1 MNTSQIL
8 KKAEEMGIELECMVQ
23 RDLIKAIQRAE
34 GKIDCYATDRN
45 RTCGEEGCLWREGCL
60 KPQKEMA
67 QGLSETITF
76 IIRRLRNSVAVL
88 SLIVENAKKHAKDER
103 FLIYSFDAL
112 ADQVNKIDEVIQ
124 ICSHIPRGGKNPLQ
138 KLPARKPVTKT
149 LKKKAVAVKKR
160 RSRSI

>member
-23 RDLIKAIQRAE
+23 RDLIKAIQKAE

-45 RTCGEEGCLWREGCL
+45 RTCEEEGCPWREGCL
-60 KPQKEMA
+60 KPPKEMTHS
-67 QGLSETITF
+67 LSETSAF
-76 IIRRLRNSVAVL
+76 VIRRLRNSVAVL
-88 SLIVENAKKHAKDER
+88 SLIVENAKKHAKDES
-103 FLIYSFDAL
+103 FLMYSFEAL
-112 ADQVNKIDEVIQ
+112 ADQVKKIDEVIQ
-124 ICSHIPRGGKNPLQ
+124 ICSHIPRGGKNLLQ

-149 LKKKAVAVKKR
+149 RKIKATAVKKR